1 MKSVLTSLS
10 IAISSLM
17 VALPSQAAIVVLFN
31 PSSLHVAAG
40 DFFDVSAVVSGLGAG
55 ASKEIVAGFD
65 LNVFFD
71 STLMKGLGVDENDIV
86 FGAASDR
93 LFGPA
98 TGVGTGSLG
107 LEGLSLLLDSD
118 LQALQADSF
127 TLATF
132 HFLAL
137 MDGVTTLQF
146 GSSVPF
152 ESNLS
157 GGLDALGNSPILDA
171 QFGTACVS
179 VGAGACKVPEP
190 SSYGLLGLALAG
202 LLIPSM
208 RQRRGEA
215 TLA

>member
-1 MKSVLTSLS
+1 MKFALTSLS
-10 IAISSLM
+10 IALGSLM
-17 VALPSQAAIVVLFN
+17 VSLPSQATIVVLFN
-31 PSSLHVAAG
+31 PSSHNVAAG
-40 DFFDVSAVVSGLGAG
+40 DFFDVTAVVSGLGSG
-55 ASKEIVAGFD
+55 ATQQIVAGFD

-71 STLMKGLGVDENDIV
+71 STVLKGLGVDENNSF

-98 TGVGTGSLG
+98 TGIGTGNLG

-118 LQALQADSF
+118 LQALQTDSF

-157 GGLDALGNSPILDA
+157 GGLDVSGNSPILDA
-171 QFGTACVS
+171 QFRTACVS
-179 VGAGACKVPEP
+179 VGAGACQVPEP